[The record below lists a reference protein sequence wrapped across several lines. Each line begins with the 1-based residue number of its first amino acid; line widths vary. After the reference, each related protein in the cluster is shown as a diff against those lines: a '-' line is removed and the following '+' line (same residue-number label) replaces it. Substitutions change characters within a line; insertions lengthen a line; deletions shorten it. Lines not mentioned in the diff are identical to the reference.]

1 MAARLPS
8 HVYIPVR
15 RMFAARPPD
24 ELLGRDRSRTS
35 HARAFPFPDAGAR
48 P

>member
-1 MAARLPS
+1 VATRLPS
-8 HVYIPVR
+8 HFYIPVR

-24 ELLGRDRSRTS
+24 ELRGRNQSRTS
-35 HARAFPFPDAGAR
+35 RARAFPFPDVGVR